1 MDRTIFRKVAYDA
14 IEMETK
20 LTFPFSKNSSF
31 EKSILLR
38 NEKGMCEY
46 LHKDLLEMIIKYTT
60 YRYKSIEK
68 AACKIRK
75 QFLNNSDLQ
84 ILN

>member
-1 MDRTIFRKVAYDA
+1 
-14 IEMETK
+14 METK
-20 LTFPFSKNSSF
+20 LTFPFSRNSSF

-60 YRYKSIEK
+60 YVQIYRKGSLQDQK
-68 AACKIRK
+68 AIFK
-75 QFLNNSDLQ
+75 
-84 ILN
+84 